1 MYMAN
6 NCKVFTPH
14 EYVTELLDIIGYK
27 NKLYGKSVLENSCGD
42 GRILIEIVRRYIV
55 SSVKEKIEPHDII
68 RGLERDI
75 CGVELE
81 IGSVNQCKDNLNMV
95 AQQYNITGV
104 KWNIIHKN
112 YLKTD
117 LKRTFSYI
125 IGNPPYIVY
134 RDIDEEE
141 RAYLKANYK
150 TCQDG
155 KFDYYYAFIEKSV
168 EETEL
173 NGTIAYIIPCSIYKN
188 VFGWLLREYIKPY
201 VTKIYDYTFQNK
213 FPGTTTSSTILVL
226 RKKKSNQMTYVD
238 VANKEKISIKKQSL
252 GKKWVFG
259 QNPNP
264 KGLYRF
270 GDYFHISNTIATLCN
285 DAFLL
290 KEFSREGEYVIL
302 PDGDK
307 IEAELVRPAIS
318 RKLGQDAFDVAII
331 FPYYYM
337 NGQLERYEEQDFV
350 EKFPCA
356 TAHLK
361 RFSKELGER
370 AADRRAKWFE
380 YGRSQAITKMHKE
393 KLVIPSI
400 LSSKIKAT
408 LVDKNVI
415 PCAGFF
421 VTVSGEYELKDA
433 KTILESDDFYEYL
446 KCIGIFTTGK
456 SRRLTVKD
464 IAEYTFERWG

>member
-1 MYMAN
+1 MAN
-6 NCKVFTPH
+6 NCKIFTPH

-42 GRILIEIVRRYIV
+42 GRILIEIVRRYII
-55 SSVKEKIEPHDII
+55 SALKEKLEPDDII

-81 IGSVNQCKDNLNMV
+81 VINVNQCKHNLNMV
-95 AQQYNITGV
+95 AQEYNITGV

-141 RAYLKANYK
+141 RAYLKENYK

-168 EETEL
+168 KEIEF

-188 VFGWLLREYIKPY
+188 VFGWLIREYIKPY

-213 FPGTTTSSTILVL
+213 FPGTTISSTILVL
-226 RKKKSNQMTYVD
+226 IKNKSNQMIYVD
-238 VANKEKISIKKQSL
+238 VASKEKININKQLL

-259 QNPNP
+259 KHMNP
-264 KGLYRF
+264 KGQYRF
-270 GDYFHISNTIATLCN
+270 GDYFNISNTIATLFN

-290 KEFSREGEYVIL
+290 KKYSREGEYAIL

-318 RKLGQDAFDVAII
+318 RKLGQDSFDVAII

-337 NGQLERYEEQDFV
+337 NGQLKRYEEQDFV

-370 AADRRAKWFE
+370 AADRSAKWFE
-380 YGRSQAITKMHKE
+380 YGRSQAITKMQEE

-400 LSSKIKAT
+400 LSSKIKVT
-408 LVDKNVI
+408 LVDKHVI

-421 VTVSGEYELKDA
+421 VTVSGEYELRDA
-433 KTILESDDFYEYL
+433 KAILESDDFYEYL
-446 KCIGIFTTGK
+446 KYIGIFTTGK

-464 IAEYTFERWG
+464 IAEYTFEHWG